1 MRKKFTMLLA
11 SLFLVMGSAWA
22 QVSYT
27 VTATTG
33 TGVGSGWTKEWTYT
47 TSDANPVGLKL
58 KCNYNNMQASDGL
71 LTLYVGQHSPS
82 TYTLEVPTLYKIVGY
97 SFDFVKADDYTETV
111 TLTVGETAYNPTG
124 EAQTVEVNDVNASST
139 TFTMAGAN
147 KGIKV
152 SNFVVKIAA
161 NLPVSPS
168 IVGERKSTFAV
179 GDEMYIYSTCRVNG
193 STDYTG
199 FFTNNNNNNSASL
212 IKEKPANLM
221 TFDNNPIWVIASLET
236 LQTTP
241 AEGEEAKTYYKVT
254 LKNKATDG
262 FFGIG
267 GATNN
272 TSAGDNQTF
281 YISQW
286 NDAVLPVD
294 GGNKV
299 GADVWSEDV
308 NGAPLQQS
316 SITNDDPIWIVQA
329 GNGKCF
335 NTENR
340 QYQGSKPGGYPIVF
354 YTVESADEKL
364 AGQILN
370 TNAAIT
376 SAESLFTMST
386 PVALQ
391 VANQNAAGYIK
402 CNNLDSS
409 EGNNMNWLIDNDP
422 TTFIHS
428 SWHSVSSSN
437 DYLDVYLGE
446 GNGMSLFYFTE
457 YARLNVT
464 NDYPS
469 TIEIQGSADGVTYN
483 PVATVTGLPQS
494 GKSYTSP
501 LIECDPSYI
510 YLRFVVTTGTDRIYF
525 HMAEFDLYKVTTLNE
540 EQTRRWDVYG
550 ALSNAVEEAKF
561 AVQKYNYS
569 SMVSYCNSIEEFKTN
584 ATMTYPFT
592 LTTDDANPALY
603 AIKSGRGDNH
613 WYTCNDAGKIVL
625 NVTFDRLENQYWY
638 FKEVVK
644 NGRVYLQL
652 YPATGEGKAIS
663 YNTTS
668 EGGDKVIAKEV
679 GTSGYRSNWLLVTG
693 QRNGAT
699 CYGLQTE
706 GKEVYLSNHGG
717 ATNAMGFYSVGP
729 SGDDGT
735 AMHFFAKP
743 TYPFALTTD
752 DDDAPAYCAIK
763 SGRDNDGLEW
773 WYTYDSNDG
782 MISLTQ
788 YTGANTQ
795 LWYFKEITSLK
806 YGHALQLYPAAG
818 EGKAMSYQ
826 NANNNPAKIYA
837 KTIGEQGWN
846 STWVLETTNGT
857 APYGLQ
863 TSGKENRLSNNG
875 GKANKMG
882 MWNASPS
889 SDSGSAMYFS
899 DPAEILQAL
908 IDEADEILEHVGKVG
923 YFSETVTANLQTQT
937 TASKE
942 GLANKTSYSLS
953 ELRAAIEALSA
964 LGDESKV
971 FPTSGKYYQIKSAFP
986 KFYEVQGKEMAM
998 FSSGNNN
1005 LAWKAVENYNK
1016 SYYWTLIPTDDNKY
1030 VIKNVT
1036 GEYVCGLS
1044 DDDQYLM
1051 STEETSAGKFTLT
1064 WLAPGQFNING
1075 NGTMHAKE
1083 HNEGAGTNY
1092 RVSSW
1097 EQGAN
1102 TPSAWTFEEF
1112 TADEYTVVEALMALK
1127 EVYEAKKY
1135 YSIDIVFGGL
1145 YGKGIGQYSGTDSY
1159 DIVEAFKAVD
1169 ELWEMDFREQLNDV
1183 GSDVVAEHKDRLEGL
1198 TLTIN
1203 QPATG
1208 KYYRIKSM
1216 NGNDPARKGKY
1227 VQSTA
1232 EGNGLALSTEKN
1244 ANSIM
1249 YFDGSTFLSY
1259 ASGLYLNGYEV
1270 SQNGGVIGEIG
1281 AAPAT
1286 WTISEN
1292 ADILGTYALSSTLNG
1307 WHMSDWTGN
1316 VTTFGQNDANAAW
1329 IFEEVVSLPVAVTA
1343 AGYSTFYTPVDME
1356 ITTGVTANI
1365 IKTVSANEATLV
1377 PVTGIIP
1384 AGTGLI
1390 LEANEGSYEFAIAEG
1405 EPTANVEGNLLT
1417 GSTAKTLVE
1426 AEAGFNYYALANKN
1440 GKVALYK
1447 ATLNKNADGTTA
1459 TENGT
1464 HFINNANKAYL
1475 PIKLTSETFAPA
1487 MFSFGRGEG
1496 TTSIDNAQLTIDN
1509 ATIIYDLT
1517 GRRVEKMEKG
1527 VYIVN
1532 GKKVVVK

>member
-97 SFDFVKADDYTETV
+97 SFDFVKANDYTETV

-193 STDYTG
+193 TGSDFTG
-199 FFTNNNNNNSASL
+199 FFTNNNNSASL
-212 IKEKPANLM
+212 IEEKPANLM

-286 NDAVLPVD
+286 NDAVLTH

-299 GADVWSEDV
+299 GTDVWSEDV
-308 NGAPLQQS
+308 NGNPLQQS
-316 SITNDDPIWIVQA
+316 SIANDAPIWIVEA

-335 NTENR
+335 NTEGR

-364 AGQILN
+364 ARQILN

-376 SAESLFTMST
+376 SAGSLFTMST

-391 VANQNAAGYIK
+391 VTNQNAAGYIK
-402 CNNLDSS
+402 CSNLDSS

-422 TTFIHS
+422 TTYIHS

-457 YARLNVT
+457 YARLNVA

-510 YLRFVVTTGTDRIYF
+510 YLRFVVTTGTNRIYF
-525 HMAEFDLYKVTTLNE
+525 HMAEFDLYKVTTINE
-540 EQTRRWDVYG
+540 EQIRRWDVYR
-550 ALSNAVEEAKF
+550 ALSNAAEEAKF

-569 SMVSYCNSIEEFKTN
+569 SMVSYCNSIEEFKAN

-592 LTTDDANPALY
+592 VTADVDNPVLY
-603 AIKSGRGDNH
+603 AIKSGRTDNGKGW
-613 WYTCNDAGKIVL
+613 WYTYDSEDGKIAL
-625 NVTFDRLENQYWY
+625 TQFTMANTQYWY

-644 NGRVYLQL
+644 NAKPYLEL
-652 YPATGEGKAIS
+652 YPYAGGGTAMSYAGTGNASGTIVAASKQTGNNNTLWQLEIQNGK
-663 YNTTS
+663 
-668 EGGDKVIAKEV
+668 
-679 GTSGYRSNWLLVTG
+679 
-693 QRNGAT
+693 
-699 CYGLQTE
+699 YGLQTE
-706 GKEVYLSNHGG
+706 NK
-717 ATNAMGFYSVGP
+717 
-729 SGDDGT
+729 D
-735 AMHFFAKP
+735 
-743 TYPFALTTD
+743 
-752 DDDAPAYCAIK
+752 
-763 SGRDNDGLEW
+763 
-773 WYTYDSNDG
+773 
-782 MISLTQ
+782 
-788 YTGANTQ
+788 
-795 LWYFKEITSLK
+795 
-806 YGHALQLYPAAG
+806 
-818 EGKAMSYQ
+818 
-826 NANNNPAKIYA
+826 
-837 KTIGEQGWN
+837 
-846 STWVLETTNGT
+846 
-857 APYGLQ
+857 
-863 TSGKENRLSNNG
+863 NRLSNNG
-875 GKANKMG
+875 GVSNKMG
-882 MWNASPS
+882 MWNAGPNDDTGTAIYLFEKPQYSFDLTTDDKNPNLYAIRNHRS
-889 SDSGSAMYFS
+889 QTSWFTYLTTGDDAGKIALQAYTGADAQLWYFKEVASDKNAHGLQLYPYLGEGKVMSYSGTGSAANCIVAQTVGAQNYNGTWILKDGSNNSFGLQTEGLENYLSHNGGNNNKMGLWHGGMSDAGTPLYIS
-899 DPAEILQAL
+899 DPAEVLQAL
-908 IDEADEILEHVGKVG
+908 IDEADEILGHVGDAG
-923 YFSETVTANLQTQT
+923 YYTEAALEGLKTQT
-937 TASKE
+937 ATSKTN
-942 GLANKTSYSLS
+942 LANKTSYSLS

-1044 DDDQYLM
+1044 EGDQYLM

-1356 ITTGVTANI
+1356 IPTGVTANI